1 LNNAP
6 WSAPHGLGFDNI
18 SADFPFMM
26 DSRDWPDTSNA
37 IITMPIDLQLPPE
50 IDKFPDLS
58 EAQEL

>member
-1 LNNAP
+1 
-6 WSAPHGLGFDNI
+6 
-18 SADFPFMM
+18 MM